1 MSKDSLE
8 PPSSKQHQNQPKPNK
23 NGVPEF
29 KQKVTKLDVKLDN
42 QVKYEFGGPVGVTV
56 MMLGFPCLM
65 YYFWVCLEFHQGR
78 LIYPSDLS
86 QWKYWVVQEI
96 WEKVKLRAAPTT
108 WAIQMYMGYVLFSF
122 VLAYT
127 MPGPVVEGLPIPSLN
142 GQRVNIS
149 ALFVM
154 QKKKKQL
161 LT

>member
-8 PPSSKQHQNQPKPNK
+8 PPSNKQHQNQPKPNT

-29 KQKVTKLDVKLDN
+29 KQRVTKLDVKLDN

-86 QWKYWVVQEI
+86 QWKSWIAQEI

-108 WAIQMYMGYVLFSF
+108 WAIKMYMGYVLFSF

-127 MPGPVVEGLPIPSLN
+127 MPGPIVEGLPIPSLN
-142 GQRVNIS
+142 GQRVIYMHC
-149 ALFVM
+149 L
-154 QKKKKQL
+154 
-161 LT
+161 

>member
-1 MSKDSLE
+1 MSKDSIE
-8 PPSSKQHQNQPKPNK
+8 PPSNKQHQNQPKPNT

-29 KQKVTKLDVKLDN
+29 KQRVTKLDVKLDN

-86 QWKYWVVQEI
+86 QWKSWVAQEI
-96 WEKVKLRAAPTT
+96 WEKIKLRAAPTT

-127 MPGPVVEGLPIPSLN
+127 MPGPIVEGLPIPSLN
-142 GQRVNIS
+142 GQRVIYMHC
-149 ALFVM
+149 L
-154 QKKKKQL
+154 
-161 LT
+161 